1 MDEKNRIDTLNNI
14 KIFTGNS
21 NVALVEKVCNYL
33 SIPLGK
39 ATVGRFPDG
48 EIDVKVDEDVRGS
61 DIFIIQPTCSPVNDS
76 LAELLILIDCFK
88 RASSARITAVLPYYG
103 YARKDRKDEGRVPI
117 TAKLVANLITEA
129 GADRVLTMDLHAAQ
143 IQGFFDIPVDHLLA
157 FPVISE
163 HYRKKDLSDFVV
175 VSPDVGGIKIA
186 RQYSNQLN
194 MRLAVVDK
202 RRMGPEELEVGFVI
216 GDVEG
221 RNAIIIDDLIATGG
235 SICQAARVLKEKGA
249 KDIYVGTT
257 HPVLCGA
264 AIEKLSAAPIK
275 EIAVTDTIPLSEE
288 AKSMGDKIK
297 VLSVSK
303 LLGEAIK
310 RIHTNRSISSM
321 FTEH

>member
-1 MDEKNRIDTLNNI
+1 MDEKNRIDTLNDI

-21 NVALVEKVCNYL
+21 NRALVERVCDYL
-33 SIPLGK
+33 SIPLGN
-39 ATVGRFPDG
+39 ATVGKFPDG
-48 EIDVKVDEDVRGS
+48 EINVKVDEDVRGA
-61 DIFIIQPTCSPVNDS
+61 DIFIIQPTCPPVNDS

-117 TAKLVANLITEA
+117 TAKLVANLITKA
-129 GADRVLTMDLHAAQ
+129 GADRLLTMDLHAAQ

-157 FPVISE
+157 FPVISDY
-163 HYRKKDLSDFVV
+163 YREKDLSDFVV

-186 RQYSNQLN
+186 RLYSNHLH

-202 RRMGPEELEVGFVI
+202 RRFGPEDIEVGFVI

-249 KDIYVGTT
+249 KDIYVAAT

-264 AIEKLSAAPIK
+264 AVEKLKEAPIK
-275 EIAVTDTIPLSEE
+275 EIAVTDTIPLNED
-288 AKSMGDKIK
+288 AKGLGSKIK
-297 VLSVSK
+297 VLTVSN

-310 RIHTNRSISSM
+310 RIHTNTSISSM
-321 FTEH
+321 FTEQ

>member
-1 MDEKNRIDTLNNI
+1 MDEKNRIDTLNDI

-21 NVALVEKVCNYL
+21 NRALVERVCDYL
-33 SIPLGK
+33 SIPLGN
-39 ATVGRFPDG
+39 ATVGKFPDG
-48 EIDVKVDEDVRGS
+48 EINVKVDEDVRGA
-61 DIFIIQPTCSPVNDS
+61 DIFIIQPTCPPVNDS

-117 TAKLVANLITEA
+117 TAKLVANLITKA
-129 GADRVLTMDLHAAQ
+129 GADRLLTMDLHAAQ

-157 FPVISE
+157 FPVISDY
-163 HYRKKDLSDFVV
+163 YREKDLSDFVV

-186 RQYSNQLN
+186 RLYSNHLH

-202 RRMGPEELEVGFVI
+202 RRFGPEDIEVGFVM

-235 SICQAARVLKEKGA
+235 SICQAAGVLKEKGA
-249 KDIYVGTT
+249 KDIYVAAT

-264 AIEKLSAAPIK
+264 AVEKLKEAPIK
-275 EIAVTDTIPLSEE
+275 EIAVTDTIPLNED
-288 AKSMGDKIK
+288 AKGLGSKIK
-297 VLSVSK
+297 VLTVSN

-310 RIHTNRSISSM
+310 RIHTNTSISSM
-321 FTEH
+321 FTEQ

>member
-21 NVALVEKVCNYL
+21 NVALVERVCDYL

-61 DIFIIQPTCSPVNDS
+61 DIFIIQPTCAPVNDS

-163 HYRKKDLSDFVV
+163 YYRKKDLSDFVV

-202 RRMGPEELEVGFVI
+202 RRMGPEDIEVGFVI

-310 RIHTNRSISSM
+310 RIHTNSSISSM
-321 FTEH
+321 FSEH

>member
-21 NVALVEKVCNYL
+21 NVALVEKVCDYL
-33 SIPLGK
+33 SIPLGN

-163 HYRKKDLSDFVV
+163 YYREKDLSDFVV

-186 RQYSNQLN
+186 RQYSNHLN

-202 RRMGPEELEVGFVI
+202 RRMGPEEIEVGFVI

-249 KDIYVGTT
+249 KDIYVGAT

-264 AIEKLSAAPIK
+264 AVEKLSEAPIK
-275 EIAVTDTIPLSEE
+275 EIAVTDTIPLSDH
-288 AKSMGDKIK
+288 AKSLGAKIK
-297 VLSVSK
+297 VLSVSS

-310 RIHTNRSISSM
+310 RIHTNMSISSM

>member
-21 NVALVEKVCNYL
+21 NVALVEKVCDYL

-157 FPVISE
+157 FPVISDY
-163 HYRKKDLSDFVV
+163 YREKDLSDFVV

-186 RQYSNQLN
+186 RQYSNHLN

-202 RRMGPEELEVGFVI
+202 RRMGPEEIEVGFVI

>member
-163 HYRKKDLSDFVV
+163 YYRKKDLSDFVV

-321 FTEH
+321 FTEY

>member
-21 NVALVEKVCNYL
+21 NVALVEKVCDYL
-33 SIPLGK
+33 SIPLGN

-163 HYRKKDLSDFVV
+163 YYREKNLSDFVV

-186 RQYSNQLN
+186 RQYSNHLN

-202 RRMGPEELEVGFVI
+202 RRMGPEEIEVGFVI

-249 KDIYVGTT
+249 KDIYVGAT

-264 AIEKLSAAPIK
+264 AVEKLSEAPIK
-275 EIAVTDTIPLSEE
+275 EIAVTDTIPLSDH
-288 AKSMGDKIK
+288 AKSLGAKIK
-297 VLSVSK
+297 VLSVSS

-310 RIHTNRSISSM
+310 RIHTNMSISSM
-321 FTEH
+321 FTEY

>member
-163 HYRKKDLSDFVV
+163 YYREKDLSDFVV

-202 RRMGPEELEVGFVI
+202 RRMGPEDIEVGFVI

-221 RNAIIIDDLIATGG
+221 RNAIVIDDLIATGG

-321 FTEH
+321 FTEY